1 MTDLIQIGWGL
12 VIVSLMFFTVIMMWA
27 TTHSKLLSRHRL
39 IREGIC
45 IGGVGILGLV
55 LMIMVFLAKKG
66 GF

>member
-27 TTHSKLLSRHRL
+27 TTHSKLLSSHKL

-55 LMIMVFLAKKG
+55 LMIMVFLTKQG
-66 GF
+66 SF